1 MAAFILNGCSLFK
14 IDLETAEPM
23 SQQALSKRLLTR
35 QFIPLYFNTLQD
47 SANDI
52 YQASDDKLQRNHVIN
67 WKLNSEAAAIN
78 AVYQSD
84 PTIALADLM
93 TLVRQQLALAK
104 SSVAAQNFGRY
115 QQQVI
120 DTSQQLLEDAD
131 QLSLSLNNEKAHNN
145 LVQFSEQQAAN
156 YPLEDFNFQRGSI
169 YSDWISF
176 NNIDPALAATNQGTL
191 PQVMSDMSEK
201 MSVYSQQM
209 PKTLI
214 WKAQMYSNDSELDV
228 QQINS
233 LLQNLNTTSLQLMA
247 LTKDDPERI
256 ARISDNINAG
266 VDDVLL
272 KFSDTLQSER
282 QALSQ
287 GLAFEREN
295 LKELMSSERVLLM
308 ADVDKIAES
317 SIVAVFEQ
325 IKSLIK
331 SVIVY
336 VILFVIVL
344 LFLPFGF
351 GFFIGKKLTQ
361 RKQ

>member
-1 MAAFILNGCSLFK
+1 
-14 IDLETAEPM
+14 
-23 SQQALSKRLLTR
+23 
-35 QFIPLYFNTLQD
+35 
-47 SANDI
+47 
-52 YQASDDKLQRNHVIN
+52 
-67 WKLNSEAAAIN
+67 
-78 AVYQSD
+78 
-84 PTIALADLM
+84 
-93 TLVRQQLALAK
+93 
-104 SSVAAQNFGRY
+104 
-115 QQQVI
+115 
-120 DTSQQLLEDAD
+120 
-131 QLSLSLNNEKAHNN
+131 
-145 LVQFSEQQAAN
+145 
-156 YPLEDFNFQRGSI
+156 
-169 YSDWISF
+169 
-176 NNIDPALAATNQGTL
+176 
-191 PQVMSDMSEK
+191 MSDMSEK

-214 WKAQMYSNDSELDV
+214 WKAQMYSNESELDV
-228 QQINS
+228 RQINN

-256 ARISDNINAG
+256 ARISDNINTG